1 MGISKVIYGN
11 TTLIDLTNDTIEA
24 AAMLSGIT
32 AHGSDGIQITGSIS
46 SKAAAS
52 YTPTTV
58 DQIITAG
65 QYLSGN
71 QTIAGDTNLIAS
83 NIVQGISIF
92 GVAGTVE
99 RPIAMTSEQILAA
112 VQSGWV

>member
-32 AHGSDGIQITGSIS
+32 AHGSDGTQITGSIS

-52 YTPTTV
+52 YIPTTT

-65 QYLSGN
+65 QYLSGD